1 MKYKQIWKTAA
12 ACLMAAVML
21 PGCSDEEGGGG
32 ESNEDKYRTIVISL
46 NSMENSEM
54 GTRAETVTPEPD
66 DFDEHFISR
75 YWLLVLKQDPTDDQF
90 KIDRVIDSD
99 DPEYV
104 VPDNTNDNSE
114 TELGVEVEIGQ
125 TYRFYALAN
134 LDGLANGDDVIA
146 AINALKAGD
155 SFDPTKILSATDQTT
170 IIHATVK
177 DMEKYPHDAAG
188 QSYIPMTSYGYD
200 ETITANTTQ
209 LTDENGKP
217 ESIAL
222 IRLIGKATVTV
233 TNLTGQSIDL
243 KSLKLQSFRNGP
255 IFLFPYDVSE
265 ESEEGKPTR
274 YLLKTDMKDTYAPTF
289 PDGVSA
295 SHEEITMVLTVKNIS
310 PSDLNDPKAVEVA
323 TCYIPETNL
332 TPSDIQL
339 VAEIDGKSDA
349 PQSAHFSFVR
359 RNDWMKIPVQ
369 INQVNSKFTIE
380 QEHMPIGGIP
390 DELEFEALT
399 PNVQIIECETDHAG
413 KVTVSFKEISVEGD
427 VFTNAVLL
435 TDDKAVAGTD
445 IETTQYKILSNEK
458 NVLLDNVKLNVN
470 SSERTGSIELTLQE
484 LASSATAE
492 VELLL
497 VFVEKEAF
505 DSSDPIGPDTKRMAI
520 PYTIKLTYDNTKTS
534 NP

>member
-1 MKYKQIWKTAA
+1 MF
-12 ACLMAAVML
+12 
-21 PGCSDEEGGGG
+21 PSCSDDEGGGG
-32 ESNEDKYRTIVISL
+32 DVQDDRYRTLMITL
-46 NSMENSEM
+46 NSLGSPEM
-54 GTRAETVTPEPD
+54 GTRAETVTPDEPD

-75 YWLLVLKQDPTDDQF
+75 YWLLVLKQDAESKEF
-90 KIDRVIDSD
+90 KVDRVIDSE
-99 DPEYV
+99 DPEYI

-134 LDGLANGDDVIA
+134 LDGLANGDEVIA
-146 AINALKAGD
+146 AINALKAGE
-155 SFDPTKILSATDQTT
+155 SFDPTKILSATDQT
-170 IIHATVK
+170 IYATVK
-177 DMEKYPHDAAG
+177 DMSKYPKDG

-233 TNLTGQSIDL
+233 TNLTGQPIDL
-243 KSLKLQSFRNGP
+243 KSLKLQSFRNGS
-255 IFLFPYDVSE
+255 IFLFPYDVSVE
-265 ESEEGKPTR
+265 IGGEPTR
-274 YLLKTDMKDTYAPTF
+274 YLFRTDMNDSYAPTF
-289 PDGVSA
+289 PDGVSE
-295 SHEEITMVLTVKNIS
+295 SNEEITMVSTPLSIPS
-310 PSDLNDPKAVEVA
+310 PDLSTPNAVEVA
-323 TCYIPETNL
+323 TCYVPETDL
-332 TPSDIQL
+332 TPKDIQL

-369 INQVNSKFTIE
+369 INQVNSTFTVE

-390 DELEFEALT
+390 NKLNFEALK
-399 PNVQIIECETDHAG
+399 PNIQVIECETDHAG
-413 KVTVSFKEISVEGD
+413 KVTVSFEKISVEGG
-427 VFTNAVLL
+427 VFTNPVLL

-445 IETTQYKILSNEK
+445 IEKTRYKILSNGK

-470 SSERTGSIELTLQE
+470 SSEMTGSIELTLQE

-505 DSSDPIGPDTKRMAI
+505 DSKDAIGPNTKRMAV
-520 PYTIKLTYDNTKTS
+520 PYTIKLTY
-534 NP
+534 NPKN

>member
-12 ACLMAAVML
+12 ACLVAAVML

-54 GTRAETVTPEPD
+54 GTRAETVTPDHPD
-66 DFDEHFISR
+66 SFDEHFISR
-75 YWLLVLKQDPTDDQF
+75 YWLLVLKQDPTDDKF

-134 LDGLANGDDVIA
+134 LDGLANGDEVIA

-155 SFDPTKILSATDQTT
+155 PFDPTKILSATDQT
-170 IIHATVK
+170 IYATVK
-177 DMEKYPHDAAG
+177 DMSKYPKDG

-200 ETITANTTQ
+200 EKITTNTTQ

-233 TNLTGQSIDL
+233 TNLTGQPIDL

-295 SHEEITMVLTVKNIS
+295 SHEEITMVSTVKNIS

-323 TCYIPETNL
+323 TCYIPETDL

-369 INQVNSKFTIE
+369 INQVNSTFTVE

-390 DELEFEALT
+390 KKLTFPALT
-399 PNVQIIECETDHAG
+399 PNIQIIECETDHAG
-413 KVTVSFKEISVEGD
+413 KVTVSFKVIGVEGG
-427 VFTNAVLL
+427 VFTNPVLL

-458 NVLLDNVKLNVN
+458 NVLLDNVKLNVD
-470 SSERTGSIELTLQE
+470 SSAKTGSIELTLQE

-505 DSSDPIGPDTKRMAI
+505 ESPDPIGPDTKRMAI

-534 NP
+534 YP

>member
-1 MKYKQIWKTAA
+1 MNMHKKIWKNAA
-12 ACLMAAVML
+12 ACLLAALMF
-21 PGCSDEEGGGG
+21 PGCSDDEGGGG

-75 YWLLVLKQDPTDDQF
+75 YWLLVLKKDANDEF

-134 LDGLANGDDVIA
+134 LDGLENGDDVIA
-146 AINALKAGD
+146 AINALEAGD
-155 SFDPTKILSATDQTT
+155 PFDPTKILSATDQTT

-177 DMEKYPHDAAG
+177 DMDKYPHDAAG

-233 TNLTGQSIDL
+233 TNLTGKPINL

-255 IFLFPYDVSE
+255 IFLFPYDVSKE
-265 ESEEGKPTR
+265 IDGEPTR
-274 YLLKTDMKDTYAPTF
+274 YLFRTDMNDSYAPTF
-289 PDGVSA
+289 PDGVSK
-295 SHEEITMVLTVKNIS
+295 SNEEITMVSTPQSI
-310 PSDLNDPKAVEVA
+310 PSSNLSAPNAVEVA
-323 TCYIPETNL
+323 TCYVPETDL
-332 TPSDIQL
+332 TPNDIQL

-369 INQVNSKFTIE
+369 INQVNSTFTVE

-390 DELEFEALT
+390 HKLNFKALE
-399 PNVQIIECETDHAG
+399 PNIQVIECKTDHAG
-413 KVTVSFKEISVEGD
+413 KVTVSFDNISVGGN
-427 VFTNAVLL
+427 VFGSPVLL
-435 TDDKAVAGTD
+435 TDDKEVAGTD
-445 IETTQYKILSNEK
+445 IEKTRYKILSNGK
-458 NVLLDNVKLNVN
+458 NVLLDNVKLNVD
-470 SSERTGSIELTLQE
+470 SSAKTGSIELTLQE

-505 DSSDPIGPDTKRMAI
+505 DSPNPIGPDTKRMAI

-534 NP
+534 KP

>member
-1 MKYKQIWKTAA
+1 MNMHKKIWKNAA
-12 ACLMAAVML
+12 ACLLAALMF
-21 PGCSDEEGGGG
+21 PGCSDDEGGGG

-75 YWLLVLKQDPTDDQF
+75 YWLLVLKKDANDEF

-134 LDGLANGDDVIA
+134 LDGLENGDDVIA
-146 AINALKAGD
+146 KLNSLKQGD
-155 SFDPTKILSATDQTT
+155 FFDPTT

-177 DMEKYPHDAAG
+177 DMNKYPHDAAG

-233 TNLTGQSIDL
+233 TNLTGQPIDL

-295 SHEEITMVLTVKNIS
+295 SHEEITMVSTVKNIS

-323 TCYIPETNL
+323 TCYIPETDL
-332 TPSDIQL
+332 TPNDIQL

-369 INQVNSKFTIE
+369 INQVNSTFTVE

-390 DELEFEALT
+390 NKLNFKALE
-399 PNVQIIECETDHAG
+399 PNIQIIECKTDHAG
-413 KVTVSFKEISVEGD
+413 KVTVSFKDISVEGG
-427 VFTNAVLL
+427 VFTNPVLL

-458 NVLLDNVKLNVN
+458 NVLLDNVKLNVD
-470 SSERTGSIELTLQE
+470 SSAKTGSIELTLQE

-505 DSSDPIGPDTKRMAI
+505 ESPDPIGPDTKRMAI

-534 NP
+534 YP

>member
-1 MKYKQIWKTAA
+1 
-12 ACLMAAVML
+12 
-21 PGCSDEEGGGG
+21 
-32 ESNEDKYRTIVISL
+32 
-46 NSMENSEM
+46 M
-54 GTRAETVTPEPD
+54 GTRAENDVVDPD
-66 DFDEHFISR
+66 YDDEFDEHFISR
-75 YWLLVLKQDPTDDQF
+75 YWLLVLKQDAESKEF
-90 KIDRVIDSD
+90 KVDRVIDSE
-99 DPEYV
+99 DPEYI

-114 TELGVEVEIGQ
+114 TELGVEVEVGQ

-155 SFDPTKILSATDQTT
+155 SFDPTKILSATGQT
-170 IIHATVK
+170 IYATVK
-177 DMEKYPHDAAG
+177 DMSKYPKDG

-233 TNLTGQSIDL
+233 TNLTGQPIDL
-243 KSLKLQSFRNGP
+243 KSLKLQSFRNGS
-255 IFLFPYDVSE
+255 IFLFPYDVSVE
-265 ESEEGKPTR
+265 IGGEPTR
-274 YLLKTDMKDTYAPTF
+274 YLFRTDMNDSYAPTF
-289 PDGVSA
+289 PDGVSE
-295 SHEEITMVLTVKNIS
+295 SNEEITMVSTPLSI
-310 PSDLNDPKAVEVA
+310 PSTPNAVEVA
-323 TCYIPETNL
+323 TCYVPETDL
-332 TPSDIQL
+332 TPKDIQL
-339 VAEIDGKSDA
+339 VAKIDGKSDA

-369 INQVNSKFTIE
+369 INQVNSTFMVE

-390 DELEFEALT
+390 DKLTFPALT
-399 PNVQIIECETDHAG
+399 PNIQIIECKTDHAG
-413 KVTVSFKEISVEGD
+413 KVTVSFKVISVEGD
-427 VFTNAVLL
+427 VFTNPVLL
-435 TDDKAVAGTD
+435 TDDKEVAGTD
-445 IETTQYKILSNEK
+445 IEKTRYKILSNGK

-470 SSERTGSIELTLQE
+470 SSEKTGSIELTLQE

-505 DSSDPIGPDTKRMAI
+505 DSSDPIGPDTKRMAV